1 MTAKSSRR
9 VVIINNIKSD
19 RIEQAIF
26 ILRGDKD
33 GKPSSFV
40 LQEAQEIIDNYIH
53 KIKEG
58 DPFIKEAYPK
68 KRNRAGLISA
78 VIVLGMLSLV
88 VAFKFLVG

>member
-58 DPFIKEAYPK
+58 DPFIKETHPK
-68 KRNRAGLISA
+68 KRNRAGLLSA
-78 VIVLGMLSLV
+78 VVVLGMLSLV